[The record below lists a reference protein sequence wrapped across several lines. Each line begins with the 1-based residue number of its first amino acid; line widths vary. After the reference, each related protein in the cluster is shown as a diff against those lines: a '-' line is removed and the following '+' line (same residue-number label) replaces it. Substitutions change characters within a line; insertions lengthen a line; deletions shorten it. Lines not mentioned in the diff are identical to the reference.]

1 MILEKSYPAYRF
13 VAEDDVKSLSELQL
27 TPTAIVIVKQL
38 TVSYHV
44 YPLGS
49 LLLWLS
55 CRPHHGHI

>member
-27 TPTAIVIVKQL
+27 TPTAIVIVKQQ

-44 YPLGS
+44 YPLGHFIVV
-49 LLLWLS
+49 LVM
-55 CRPHHGHI
+55 